1 MNLKTLSLLF
11 MAPSLAIAA
20 TTHYCRA
27 IRIAIIDSGLDITDV
42 RFQDHLCPTGGK
54 SFVVDPKLTD
64 AQNLLDKNG
73 HGTFIASIIQQYAGN
88 SKFCF
93 RIYKYYSETSPGF
106 VNLINETK
114 AIKQAVAEGADMIN
128 ISGGGPEFDE
138 DESLAI
144 KDNPDT
150 LFVVAAGNDNQDLDK
165 PENKFYPA
173 SYGFKNEVVVGALTA
188 DKKRLPQSNYGKNI
202 VFKEL
207 GEDVPGYLPDNKVG
221 TMSGTSMATA
231 IYTGKFV
238 ADVEKMCNS
247 GDTNA
252 SK

>member
-1 MNLKTLSLLF
+1 MKLKTLSLLF
-11 MAPSLAIAA
+11 MAPSMVIAA
-20 TTHYCRA
+20 TTHHCRA
-27 IRIAIIDSGLDITDV
+27 IRIAVIDSGLDLSDK
-42 RFQDHLCPTGGK
+42 RFEGHICPNPGK
-54 SFVVDPKLTD
+54 SFVKDPKLTD
-64 AQNLLDKNG
+64 AENLLDKNG
-73 HGTFIASIIQQYAGN
+73 HGTLVTSIIQQYAGDT
-88 SKFCF
+88 KFCF
-93 RIYKYYSETSPGF
+93 SFYKYYSDTLPGI
-106 VNLINETK
+106 VNLHNEIK
-114 AIKQAVAEGADMIN
+114 AIKQAIADGADIIN

-144 KDNPDT
+144 KNNPDT

-173 SYGFKNEVVVGALTA
+173 SYGFKNEIVVGALTA

-207 GEDVPGYLPDNKVG
+207 GENVPGYLPDNKVG
-221 TMSGTSMATA
+221 TMTGTSMATA

-247 GDTNA
+247 GEINA